1 MPDSM
6 VHEHHVYKSVLGKEP
21 ANPHDKFTMAV
32 IKRFSDSGPHFKRIF
47 TDHVV
52 FYYTKGLCYLLYYW
66 EKEERKRLRSSY
78 HVNIFIII
86 DPQKTRHLICYN
98 AVSPGHLMRP
108 GVYTRPAII

>member
-6 VHEHHVYKSVLGKEP
+6 VHDHHVYKSVWSPIVEQLFLGKEP
-21 ANPHDKFTMAV
+21 VNPHDKFTVAV

-78 HVNIFIII
+78 HVNIFIVI
-86 DPQKTRHLICYN
+86 DPQKTRHLFCYN
-98 AVSPGHLMRP
+98 AVSPGH
-108 GVYTRPAII
+108 